1 MQANITLK
9 NLDSFK
15 QAMLGASERVQKAMY
30 QEMNDT
36 AISTASKTKVLINQ
50 QPAAGGKI
58 GRIVTGRYINSFHV
72 ENKNTRAY
80 SYSNN
85 EGESFNGTFQSERPD
100 SDTILVGSNVVYAPI
115 LEYTDQTFER
125 AWDEETKAL
134 EVRWKKILRG

>member
-30 QEMNDT
+30 QEMNDS
-36 AISTASKTKVLINQ
+36 ARDIESKSKILITQ
-50 QPAAGGKI
+50 QPGAGGKI
-58 GRIVTGRYINSFHV
+58 GRIVTGRYRSSFHV
-72 ENKNTRAY
+72 ENRNTRSY

-85 EGESFNGTFQSERPD
+85 VGESFDGTFKSERPD
-100 SDTILVGSNVVYAPI
+100 VDTILVGSNVVYAPI
-115 LEYTDQTFER
+115 LEGMDGTFQR

-134 EVRWKKILRG
+134 EARWKKILRG